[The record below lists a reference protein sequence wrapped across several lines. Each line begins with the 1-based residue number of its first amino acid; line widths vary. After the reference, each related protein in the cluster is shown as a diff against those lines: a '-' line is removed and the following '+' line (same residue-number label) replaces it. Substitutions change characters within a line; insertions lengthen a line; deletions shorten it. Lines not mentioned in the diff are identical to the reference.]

1 MKGMKEIFEIPFIPF
16 IPVEIS
22 LLSSLGITQLAVSH
36 AVSKV
41 DHQADRHPDDQ
52 TRPSVEG

>member
-1 MKGMKEIFEIPFIPF
+1 MKEVFEIPFIPF

-41 DHQADRHPDDQ
+41 DYQAYCHPDDQ